1 MEVAAAAAPTTRG
14 LERWAA
20 LGGVLY
26 VILFVIG
33 TILLVGDEPDG
44 DASPGEV
51 IRFYSDSGHRDRITL
66 GWALVG
72 LGLFFFLWFLVA
84 LRQALIR
91 LVGEGFIATLATVG
105 GAVYAALALAGI
117 GVNMAIKTM
126 SDDTY
131 RHQVYPPLIHAAN
144 DAGYVLHSTGGVGV
158 GTMMIAASLAVVQT
172 RVLPAWLGWVG
183 VAAGIIALASI
194 VFFPWFLIALWL
206 LAASAILFAA
216 GSRARGAAAF

>member
-1 MEVAAAAAPTTRG
+1 MAATAAPARSG

-26 VILFVIG
+26 VILFVVG
-33 TILLVGDEPDG
+33 TILLVGDEPSG

-51 IRFYSDSGHRDRITL
+51 VRWYSDSGHRDKITL

-91 LVGEGFIATLATVG
+91 LVGEGFLPALATVG

-117 GVNMAIKTM
+117 AVNMAIKTM

-158 GTMMIAASLAVVQT
+158 GTMMIAASLAVVRT
-172 RVLPAWLGWVG
+172 RVLLVWLGWVG
-183 VAAGIIALASI
+183 VAAGIVALASI

-206 LAASAILFAA
+206 LAASVILFVA
-216 GSRARGAAAF
+216 GSPARTQGAAPA

>member
-1 MEVAAAAAPTTRG
+1 VSTRSA

-26 VILFVIG
+26 VVLFVVG
-33 TILLVGDEPDG
+33 TILLVGDEPNG
-44 DASPGEV
+44 DASPLEV
-51 IRFYSDSGHRDRITL
+51 IRWYSDSGHRDRVTL

-91 LVGEGFIATLATVG
+91 LVGEGFLPALATVG

-117 GVNMAIKTM
+117 AVNMGIKTM

-131 RHQVYPPLIHAAN
+131 RDQVYPPLIHAAN

-158 GTMMIAASLAVVQT
+158 GTLMIAASLAVVQT
-172 RVLPAWLGWVG
+172 RVLPVWLGWIG
-183 VAAGIIALASI
+183 VAAGILALASI

-206 LAASAILFAA
+206 LVASGILFAA
-216 GSRARGAAAF
+216 SSPSRAPTV

>member
-1 MEVAAAAAPTTRG
+1 VQASPAGPRSG

-26 VILFVIG
+26 VVFFVVG
-33 TILLVGDEPDG
+33 TILLVGDEPNG

-51 IRFYSDSGHRDRITL
+51 VRWYSDSGHRDRVTL

-91 LVGEGFIATLATVG
+91 LVGEGFLPTLATVG

-117 GVNMAIKTM
+117 AVHMAIKTM
-126 SDDTY
+126 SDDTFQ
-131 RHQVYPPLIHAAN
+131 HQVYPPLIHAAN
-144 DAGYVLHSTGGVGV
+144 DAGYVLHSTGGVGI
-158 GTMMIAASLAVVQT
+158 GTLMIAGSLAVVQT
-172 RVLPAWLGWVG
+172 RVLPVWLGWVG

-216 GSRARGAAAF
+216 GSPARGTAA